1 MERFALESDAAFA
14 VLRRISMGGNIKLR
28 QVCADPVAGRV
39 LPAPKPTVG
48 RAGWPG

>member
-1 MERFALESDAAFA
+1 MERFALDSDAAFV
-14 VLRRISMGGNIKLR
+14 VLRRISMDGNIKLR
-28 QVCADPVAGRV
+28 QVCADLVAGRV